1 MVEDQ
6 ALIFIVFTF
15 TGILLGILF
24 DFFRVFRRTF
34 NTIDFITYLEDIL
47 YWILAGIIV
56 LYNIWFFNN
65 GEIRFFMIIG
75 IIMGAIIYSLL
86 FSPILIKIETM
97 LLTKLKN
104 IIMFFYKIIII
115 PIEKIINFFA
125 FYTRKIN
132 IIAKKQN
139 NKLSKISILK
149 KIKNKKG
156 NFRKNVE

>member
-1 MVEDQ
+1 MVENQ

-75 IIMGAIIYSLL
+75 IVMGAIIYSLL

-125 FYTRKIN
+125 FYTSKIN

>member
-86 FSPILIKIETM
+86 FSSILIKIETM

-115 PIEKIINFFA
+115 PKEKIIKFFA
-125 FYTRKIN
+125 FYTSKIN

-139 NKLSKISILK
+139 NKSSKISILK

>member
-86 FSPILIKIETM
+86 FSSILIKIETM

-115 PIEKIINFFA
+115 PKEKIIKFFA
-125 FYTRKIN
+125 FYTNKIN

-139 NKLSKISILK
+139 NKSSKLSILK

>member
-56 LYNIWFFNN
+56 LYNIWFFKN

-86 FSPILIKIETM
+86 FSSILIKIETM

-115 PIEKIINFFA
+115 PIEKIIKFFV
-125 FYTRKIN
+125 FCSSKIN

-139 NKLSKISILK
+139 NKSSKISILK

>member
-75 IIMGAIIYSLL
+75 IVMGAIIYSLL

-115 PIEKIINFFA
+115 PIEKIIKFFA
-125 FYTRKIN
+125 FYTSKIN

-139 NKLSKISILK
+139 NKSSKLSILK

>member
-75 IIMGAIIYSLL
+75 IVMGAIIYSLL

-97 LLTKLKN
+97 ILTKLKN

-125 FYTRKIN
+125 FYTSKIN

-139 NKLSKISILK
+139 NKSSKLSILK

>member
-1 MVEDQ
+1 MVENQ

-34 NTIDFITYLEDIL
+34 NTIDIITYLEDIL

-75 IIMGAIIYSLL
+75 IVMGAIIYSLL

-97 LLTKLKN
+97 ILTKLKY

-125 FYTRKIN
+125 FYTSKIN

>member
-86 FSPILIKIETM
+86 FSCILIKIETM

-115 PIEKIINFFA
+115 PIEKIIKFFA
-125 FYTRKIN
+125 FYTSKIN

-139 NKLSKISILK
+139 NKSSKLSILK

>member
-1 MVEDQ
+1 MVENQ
-6 ALIFIVFTF
+6 AYLFLVFSL
-15 TGILLGILF
+15 TGVILGVLF
-24 DFFRVFRRTF
+24 DFFRVLRKTF
-34 NTIDFITYLEDIL
+34 KTGDFVTYIEDIL

-75 IIMGAIIYSLL
+75 IIMGSIIYSLL
-86 FSPILIKIETM
+86 FSSILIKIETM

-115 PIEKIINFFA
+115 PIEKIIKFFA
-125 FYTRKIN
+125 FYTSKIN

-139 NKLSKISILK
+139 NKSSKLSILK

>member
-86 FSPILIKIETM
+86 FSSILIKIETM

>member
-75 IIMGAIIYSLL
+75 IVMGAIIYSLL

-97 LLTKLKN
+97 ILTKLKN

-125 FYTRKIN
+125 FYTSKIN

>member
-1 MVEDQ
+1 MVENQ

-75 IIMGAIIYSLL
+75 IVMGAIIYSLL

-115 PIEKIINFFA
+115 PIEKIINLFA

>member
-97 LLTKLKN
+97 ILTKLKN

-115 PIEKIINFFA
+115 PKEKIIKFFA
-125 FYTRKIN
+125 FYTSKIN

-139 NKLSKISILK
+139 NKSSKLSILK

>member
-97 LLTKLKN
+97 ILTKLKN

-125 FYTRKIN
+125 FYTSKIN

>member
-75 IIMGAIIYSLL
+75 IVMGAIIYSLL

-115 PIEKIINFFA
+115 PIEKIINFFD
-125 FYTRKIN
+125 FYTSKIN

>member
-97 LLTKLKN
+97 ILTKLKN

-125 FYTRKIN
+125 FYTSKIN

-139 NKLSKISILK
+139 NKSSKLSILK

>member
-1 MVEDQ
+1 MVENQ

-34 NTIDFITYLEDIL
+34 NTIDIITYLEDIL

-75 IIMGAIIYSLL
+75 IVMGAIIYSLL

-97 LLTKLKN
+97 ILTKLKN

-125 FYTRKIN
+125 FYTSKIN

>member
-6 ALIFIVFTF
+6 TLIFIVFTF
-15 TGILLGILF
+15 TGILLGIIF

-75 IIMGAIIYSLL
+75 IVMGAIIYSLL

-115 PIEKIINFFA
+115 PIEKIIKFFA
-125 FYTRKIN
+125 FYTSKIN

-139 NKLSKISILK
+139 NKSSKLSILK

>member
-34 NTIDFITYLEDIL
+34 NTIDIITYLEDIL

-86 FSPILIKIETM
+86 FSSILIKIETM

-125 FYTRKIN
+125 FYTSKIN

-139 NKLSKISILK
+139 NKSSKLSILK

>member
-65 GEIRFFMIIG
+65 GEIRFFMIIW

-86 FSPILIKIETM
+86 FSSILIKIETM

-115 PIEKIINFFA
+115 PIEKIIKFFA
-125 FYTRKIN
+125 FYTSKIN

-139 NKLSKISILK
+139 NKSSKLSILK

>member
-1 MVEDQ
+1 MVENQ

-75 IIMGAIIYSLL
+75 IVMGAIIYSLL

>member
-86 FSPILIKIETM
+86 FSSILIKIETM

-115 PIEKIINFFA
+115 PKEKIIKFFA
-125 FYTRKIN
+125 FYTSKIN

-139 NKLSKISILK
+139 NKSSKLSILK

>member
-15 TGILLGILF
+15 TGILLGIIF

-75 IIMGAIIYSLL
+75 IVMGAIIYSLL

-115 PIEKIINFFA
+115 PIEKIIKFFA
-125 FYTRKIN
+125 FYTSKIN

-139 NKLSKISILK
+139 NKSSKLSILK